1 MTSSKLSDWL
11 QIIGTFGVLAG
22 LILVTLQMKQST
34 ALVRAELRSNADD
47 AWINIDASKQSEI
60 FSQVLAKS
68 IVEPQNLTN
77 AEILELDGYLFTYID
92 QLLRDSALYRQGI
105 SEDSPAALVHGS
117 LHDYFGNKFARV
129 WWAETKW
136 KFDPEL
142 VAIIDRE
149 MKNVSITQDLD
160 YIERIKA
167 QFGD

>member
-1 MTSSKLSDWL
+1 MKSSKLSDWL
-11 QIIGTFGVLAG
+11 QVIGSFGILAG

-47 AWINIDASKQSEI
+47 AWINIDASKQSET

-68 IVEPQNLTN
+68 IVEPQNLTT
-77 AEILELDGYLFTYID
+77 AEILELDGYLFTYMD
-92 QLLRDSALYRQGI
+92 QLVRDRALYRLGI
-105 SEDSPAALVHGS
+105 SDEPPEILVRGS
-117 LHDYFGNKFARV
+117 LQDYFGNKFARA

-142 VAIIDRE
+142 AEIIEVE
-149 MKNVSITQDLD
+149 MKNVSITQDID

-167 QFGD
+167 RLSN